1 MDRDGAARAR
11 DLTVERARLTRMA
24 DVRAPIAALEAGER
38 ALDAASAHYVARV
51 LRLRAG
57 DRFVAFDPARAVE
70 CDAVLVRADEGG
82 VVARFEAPHAA
93 RLVARAPL
101 AWVQGMAKGDKCDA
115 IVRDATELG
124 ATVFAA
130 AATTRAVVRLDAA
143 RGEARRARWQRIADE
158 ASRQCG
164 RGDAPRV
171 AAPQPWAEALAEAA
185 PGGGGGAGG
194 GGDGGAAL
202 FCLYEGAK
210 TPLAPLLAE
219 AIAARR
225 ALAFAVGPEGGLT
238 EDEVHVAAAA
248 GWVIASVGPFILRT
262 ETMAAA
268 VLGAVRVWGGE

>member
-1 MDRDGAARAR
+1 
-11 DLTVERARLTRMA
+11 MA

-38 ALDAASAHYVARV
+38 ALDAASAHYVGRV

-70 CDAVLVRADEGG
+70 CDAVLVRADDVG
-82 VVARFEAPHAA
+82 VVARFDTPHAA
-93 RLVARAPL
+93 RLIARAPL
-101 AWVQGMAKGDKCDA
+101 AWIQGMAKGDKCDA

-143 RGEARRARWQRIADE
+143 KGEARRARWQRIADE

-164 RGDAPRV
+164 RGDSPRV
-171 AAPQPWAEALAEAA
+171 AAPKPWAEALAEAA
-185 PGGGGGAGG
+185 PGAG
-194 GGDGGAAL
+194 DAAL
-202 FCLYEGAK
+202 FCLYEGAT
-210 TPLAPLLAE
+210 TPLAPLLAA

-238 EDEVHVAAAA
+238 EDEVRIAAAA
-248 GWVIASVGPFILRT
+248 GWAIASVGPFILRT

-268 VLGAVRVWGGE
+268 VLGAVRVWAGE